1 MKLLKVTIQNVMRIS
16 DLTLAPGENHLILVG
31 GKNGQGKTS
40 VLLAFLMTLCGK
52 RGLKEWPDVAL
63 KEGEDHGECKI
74 EFELAADGSDQD
86 LFPDM
91 QSLIVCRQW
100 DRQRNGSIKESLTIT
115 DETGQKSASPQQI
128 LNDLFKTRAF
138 NPLELEMLDKHQL
151 REMLM
156 DLVGLREQ
164 YDENKA
170 KRTKAYDARALI
182 QKQGKTLAAQVEG
195 MPFHKDAPEAEVS
208 VSTLLDELQIADE
221 KNAAVTAL
229 RGKATLAQ
237 QQLETRQE
245 ALEKMRE
252 KLKEAEE
259 SLKASAVE
267 VKKLAKEAKE
277 TAFVETDEIRARIDS
292 VEENNAKVRCNAQH
306 AERSAELA
314 RLRAERE
321 EQNAI
326 CEACPEE
333 LQEMLAAADWPIDGL
348 SVDDE
353 GVLYRGLPVLQA
365 SRAERIRLW
374 CRVSAA
380 LNPKLRLLVF
390 PDGNDLDDDSL
401 KELDEYLTETD
412 YQAIVEF
419 VTRSQD
425 DKDRCVVVLED
436 GHDAKVPAG
445 GF

>member
-1 MKLLKVTIQNVMRIS
+1 MKVLKVTIQNVMRIS
-16 DLTLAPGENHLILVG
+16 ELTLDTSQNHLILVG

-40 VLLAFLMTLCGK
+40 VLLALLMTLCGK

-63 KEGEDHGECKI
+63 REGEDHGECEI
-74 EFELAADGSDQD
+74 EFELAADGSDND
-86 LFPDM
+86 VFPDM
-91 QSLIVCRQW
+91 KSLTVRRQW
-100 DRQRNGSIKESLTIT
+100 DRQRDGSIKESLTIV
-115 DETGQKSASPQQI
+115 DETGTKAASPQQL

-138 NPLELEMLDKHQL
+138 NPLELELLDKHAL

-164 YDENKA
+164 YDANRV
-170 KRTKAYDARALI
+170 KRQTAYEARALI

-195 MPFHKDAPEAEVS
+195 MPFHEDAPDAEVS
-208 VSTLLDELQIADE
+208 VSTLLDELQVAE
-221 KNAAVTAL
+221 KKNAEVTAL
-229 RGKATLAQ
+229 RGQATLAQ
-237 QQLETRQE
+237 QQLESRQE

-252 KLKEAEE
+252 KLKEAEA
-259 SLKASAVE
+259 SLKESEKE
-267 VKKLAKEAKE
+267 VKKLAKEAKD
-277 TAFVETDEIRARIDS
+277 TSFVETDEIRARIDS
-292 VEENNAKVRCNAQH
+292 VEADNAKVRCNAQH
-306 AERSAELA
+306 AERTAELK
-314 RLRAERE
+314 RLRAERD

-326 CEACPEE
+326 VEACPVE
-333 LQEMLAAADWPIDGL
+333 LQAMLEAADWPIDGL

-353 GVLYRGLPVLQA
+353 GVLYRGLPVTQA

-380 LNPKLRLLVF
+380 LNPKLKLLVF
-390 PDGNDLDDDSL
+390 PDGNDLDNDSL

-425 DKDRCVVVLED
+425 DTDRCAVVLED
-436 GHDAKVPAG
+436 GHDAKVAAH